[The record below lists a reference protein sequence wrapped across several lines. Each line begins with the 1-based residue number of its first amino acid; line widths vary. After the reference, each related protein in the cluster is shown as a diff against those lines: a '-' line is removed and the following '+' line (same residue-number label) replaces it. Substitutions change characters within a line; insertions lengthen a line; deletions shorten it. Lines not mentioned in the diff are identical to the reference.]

1 MATVPDQ
8 ISSFDAAP
16 LTCAG
21 VTTFKAVKVSRIQ
34 PGETAAIFGV
44 GGLGHLALQ
53 YANLFGGKV
62 IGVDIEDAKLDL
74 ARQLGADHVVNART
88 TDPVQAIQDLG
99 GADVAISLAASPR
112 AFEQAFGSLR
122 RGGRLV
128 CVALPADD
136 KMMIPI
142 FDTVLDGKSIIG
154 SIVGTRQDLADVF
167 TLHLAGRTKVIAE
180 ERQLDDVDTCV
191 EDVLV
196 GRVPA
201 HVVFTF

>member
-1 MATVPDQ
+1 M
-8 ISSFDAAP
+8 
-16 LTCAG
+16 
-21 VTTFKAVKVSRIQ
+21 
-34 PGETAAIFGV
+34 

-122 RGGRLV
+122 RDGRLDASR
-128 CVALPADD
+128 CPP
-136 KMMIPI
+136 M
-142 FDTVLDGKSIIG
+142 
-154 SIVGTRQDLADVF
+154 TR
-167 TLHLAGRTKVIAE
+167 
-180 ERQLDDVDTCV
+180 
-191 EDVLV
+191 
-196 GRVPA
+196 
-201 HVVFTF
+201 